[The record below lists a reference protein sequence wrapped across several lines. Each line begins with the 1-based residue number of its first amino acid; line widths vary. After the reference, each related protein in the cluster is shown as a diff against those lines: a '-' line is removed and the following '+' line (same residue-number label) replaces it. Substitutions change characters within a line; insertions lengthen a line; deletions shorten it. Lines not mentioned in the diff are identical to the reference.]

1 MIEISNVSKSFRRKS
16 ALINV
21 SLKIAKGT
29 ITGLLGPNG
38 AGKTTLIRLMNIML
52 VPDEGYL
59 KYDGQLLKK
68 DHLKNIGY
76 LPEER
81 GLYPDMTVNEQLNFF
96 AKLRG
101 LSREEAS
108 LNAKYWIEKLK
119 MSEWS
124 HETIQSLSKGMA
136 QKVQFAVAVVHDPEF
151 IILDEPLTGFDPIN
165 VDLIKN
171 LLFEFKEAGKTVL
184 LSTHNMHR
192 VQDMCSHVI
201 LLNEGR
207 IVSNCSIKELLDG
220 YESDRFVVRYR
231 GTSIAFANALWTDF
245 ELLEQTEIQEGL
257 IEAHLLKRG
266 DKSVDDLI
274 RNLQGHVTI
283 DSVYREQPQM
293 DHIFLDLI
301 EKGNIE

>member
-1 MIEISNVSKSFRRKS
+1 MIEISNVSKYFRRKS

-38 AGKTTLIRLMNIML
+38 AGKTTLIRMMNIML
-52 VPDEGYL
+52 DPDEGYL

-68 DHLKNIGY
+68 AHLKNIGY

-81 GLYPDMTVNEQLNFF
+81 GLYPDMTVDEQLNFF

-101 LSREEAS
+101 LSREEAA
-108 LNAKYWIEKLK
+108 LNSMYWIEKLEMK
-119 MSEWS
+119 EWS
-124 HETIQSLSKGMA
+124 HKTIQSLSKGMA

-151 IILDEPLTGFDPIN
+151 LILDEPLTGFDPIN

-192 VQDMCSHVI
+192 VQDMCSHVV

-207 IVSNCSIKELLDG
+207 VVSNTSMHALLEG
-220 YESDRFVVRYR
+220 YKSDRFVVRYL
-231 GTSIAFANALWTDF
+231 GTGIAFANALWTDF
-245 ELLEQTEIQEGL
+245 ELAKQIDIQGGL
-257 IEAHLLKRG
+257 VEAHLLKRG

-274 RNLQGHVTI
+274 KNLQGHVQI
-283 DSVYREQPQM
+283 EAVYREQPQM
-293 DHIFLDLI
+293 DHVFMDLI
-301 EKGNIE
+301 EKNIIE

>member
-38 AGKTTLIRLMNIML
+38 AGKTTLIRMMNIML
-52 VPDEGYL
+52 NPDEGYL

-68 DHLKNIGY
+68 AHLKNIGY

-81 GLYPDMTVNEQLNFF
+81 GLFPDMTVNEQLNFF

-101 LSREEAS
+101 LSREEAV
-108 LNAKYWIEKLK
+108 LNSRYWIEKLEMK
-119 MSEWS
+119 DWS
-124 HETIQSLSKGMA
+124 HKTIQSLSKGMA

-171 LLFEFKEAGKTVL
+171 LLFEFKEVGKTVL

-192 VQDMCSHVI
+192 VQDMCSHVV

-207 IVSNCSIKELLDG
+207 VVSNTSMRALFEG

-231 GTSIAFANALWTDF
+231 GTGIAFANALWTDF
-245 ELLEQTEIQEGL
+245 ELAKQIDIQEGL
-257 IEAHLLKRG
+257 VEAHLLKRG

-274 RNLQGHVTI
+274 KNLQGHVQI
-283 DSVYREQPQM
+283 EAVYREQPQM
-293 DHIFLDLI
+293 DQVFMDLI
-301 EKGNIE
+301 GKNITE

>member
-108 LNAKYWIEKLK
+108 LNAKYWIKKLK

-207 IVSNCSIKELLDG
+207 TVSNCSIKELLDG

-245 ELLEQTEIQEGL
+245 ELLEQIEIQEGL

>member
-38 AGKTTLIRLMNIML
+38 AGKTTLIRMMNIML
-52 VPDEGYL
+52 DPDEGYL

-68 DHLKNIGY
+68 AHLKNIGY

-101 LSREEAS
+101 LSREEAA
-108 LNAKYWIEKLK
+108 LNSRYWIDKLEMK
-119 MSEWS
+119 EWS
-124 HETIQSLSKGMA
+124 HKTIQSLSKGMA

-151 IILDEPLTGFDPIN
+151 LILDEPLTGFDPIN

-192 VQDMCSHVI
+192 VQDMCSHVV

-207 IVSNCSIKELLDG
+207 VVSNTSMRTLFEG

-231 GTSIAFANALWTDF
+231 GTGIAFANALWTDF
-245 ELLEQTEIQEGL
+245 ELAKQIDIQEGL
-257 IEAHLLKRG
+257 VEAHLLKRG

-274 RNLQGHVTI
+274 KNLQGHVQI
-283 DSVYREQPQM
+283 EAVYREQPQM
-293 DHIFLDLI
+293 DQVFMDLI
-301 EKGNIE
+301 AKNIIE

>member
-38 AGKTTLIRLMNIML
+38 AGKTTLIRMMNIML
-52 VPDEGYL
+52 NPDEGYL

-68 DHLKNIGY
+68 AHLKNIGY

-81 GLYPDMTVNEQLNFF
+81 GLFPDMTVNEQLNFF

-101 LSREEAS
+101 LSREEAV
-108 LNAKYWIEKLK
+108 LNSRYWIEKLEMK
-119 MSEWS
+119 DWS
-124 HETIQSLSKGMA
+124 HKTIQSLSKGMA

-171 LLFEFKEAGKTVL
+171 LLFEFKEVGKTVL

-192 VQDMCSHVI
+192 VQDMCSHVV

-207 IVSNCSIKELLDG
+207 VVSNTSMRALFEG

-231 GTSIAFANALWTDF
+231 GTGIAFANALWTDF
-245 ELLEQTEIQEGL
+245 ELAKQIDIQEGL
-257 IEAHLLKRG
+257 VEAHLLKRG

-274 RNLQGHVTI
+274 KNLQGHVQI
-283 DSVYREQPQM
+283 EAVYREQPQM
-293 DHIFLDLI
+293 DQVFMDLI
-301 EKGNIE
+301 GKKITE